1 MSSDKIIKVLVV
13 DDSAF
18 MRKALM
24 MMLESD
30 PQIKVVGSAR
40 DGQEGCEKVKSLKPD
55 LVTMDIEMPRMDG
68 LTALKNIMDENPTP
82 VMMLSSLTT
91 DGAGATLD
99 ALDLGAVDFIPKE
112 LSYVSLDIVKIKE
125 DLLKKIKDIARRKHI
140 LMARYKQAAAFKKAK
155 GANDAMR
162 TDIKAFD
169 SRSRGV
175 TASVSKIIKKRNHH
189 IDIIAVG
196 SSTGGPPALQSVIT
210 KLPRNLPVGIVVSQ
224 HMPPMFTKSL
234 ADRLNNL
241 SQVSVKE
248 AEDGDVVEPGCVY
261 IAQGGKHLILK
272 KYASRSRIIITDKP
286 ETTLYKPCVDVMI
299 NSVADI
305 YGKSTL
311 GVILTGM
318 GSNGVVGLKKVRE
331 KGGKIIAQ
339 NEDSCIVYG
348 MPRAV
353 IEAKIADHIAPIE
366 NIYTEIVSYF

>member
-1 MSSDKIIKVLVV
+1 MNTEKIIKVLVV

-18 MRKALM
+18 MRKALT

-30 PQIKVVGSAR
+30 PYIKVIGSAR
-40 DGQEGCEKVKSLKPD
+40 DGQEACEQVKLLKPD

-68 LTALKNIMDENPTP
+68 LTALRNIMIENPTP

-125 DLLKKIKDIARRKHI
+125 DLLKKIKDIAQRKHI
-140 LMARYKQAAAFKKAK
+140 LMARHKQAAAFRRAK
-155 GANDAMR
+155 GDTQKLR
-162 TDIKAFD
+162 TDIQASGAKAIPI
-169 SRSRGV
+169 
-175 TASVSKIIKKRNHH
+175 SKKEQPTLSKRNHH
-189 IDIIAVG
+189 IDIIAIG
-196 SSTGGPPALQSVIT
+196 SSTGGPPALQAVIT
-210 KLPRNLPVGIVVSQ
+210 KLPRNLPVGIVVAQ

-234 ADRLNNL
+234 ADRLNSI
-241 SQVSVKE
+241 SQVNVKE
-248 AEDGDVVEPGCVY
+248 AEDGEQVLPGTVY
-261 IAQGGKHLILK
+261 IAQGGRHMTLR
-272 KYASRSRIIITDKP
+272 KYGTNVKIVISDKP
-286 ETTLYKPCVDVMI
+286 ESTLYKPCVDVMM
-299 NSVADI
+299 NSVIDI

-318 GSNGVVGLKKVRE
+318 GSNGVTALTKLHGE
-331 KGGKIIAQ
+331 GGKIIAQ

-353 IEAKIADHIAPIE
+353 IEAKIADHIASIE
-366 NIYTEIVSYF
+366 NIYAEITSYF